1 MNKVS
6 TDVFRQKTKVE
17 SIFHQRFDN
26 ASHVRQITSP
36 EIMRH
41 QRNSKVLLK
50 PKSLALLIEDAQHA
64 QEVRVEASSK
74 DKSNEKMKKLF
85 KDSDE
90 LSIIAKQLMDD
101 ILHSPS
107 CDVQFS
113 NVLGLEEAKR
123 VLRESVIFPIQYPK
137 LFKGLLQPWRA
148 VLLYGVPG
156 TGKTY
161 LAKALSH
168 ESNSTFFNIPASSI
182 VSKYRGESEK
192 IVRVLFTLARTYAPS
207 IIFFDEADA
216 LMGIRASYGGGGEHQ
231 EHEGSRRLKTE
242 LLVEMD
248 GINTS
253 NDHVFVLAATNL
265 PWEID
270 TAFLRRLEKRILI
283 PLPDKRTRISLIREY
298 LKDHNHL
305 IKDHELSVITDLLD
319 GFSAC
324 DIKQVCKETVMEKVR
339 KVLYHEPININSK
352 SPVNEFEALDLDNL
366 LTSDPITPVE
376 MECSI
381 KTIKRT
387 TSPDLAQRYNTWEL
401 NYGSK

>member
-1 MNKVS
+1 
-6 TDVFRQKTKVE
+6 
-17 SIFHQRFDN
+17 
-26 ASHVRQITSP
+26 
-36 EIMRH
+36 MRH

-50 PKSLALLIEDAQHA
+50 SKSLALLIEDAQHA
-64 QEVRVEASSK
+64 QEVRDEASSK

-90 LSIIAKQLMDD
+90 LSVIAKQLMDD
-101 ILHSPS
+101 ILHTPS
-107 CDVQFS
+107 CDIQFT

-123 VLRESVIFPIQYPK
+123 VLRESVIFPILYPR

-168 ESNSTFFNIPASSI
+168 ESHSTFFNIPASSI

-216 LMGIRASYGGGGEHQ
+216 LMGIRSSYGGGGELQ

-305 IKDHELSVITDLLD
+305 IKNHELSVLTDLLD

-339 KVLYHEPININSK
+339 KVLYHIPNNINSK
-352 SPVNEFEALDLDNL
+352 SPVNEIEALDLDNL
-366 LTSDPITPVE
+366 FTSDPITSDE
-376 MECSI
+376 LERSI

-387 TSPDLAQRYNTWEL
+387 TSPDWAQRYKTWEL